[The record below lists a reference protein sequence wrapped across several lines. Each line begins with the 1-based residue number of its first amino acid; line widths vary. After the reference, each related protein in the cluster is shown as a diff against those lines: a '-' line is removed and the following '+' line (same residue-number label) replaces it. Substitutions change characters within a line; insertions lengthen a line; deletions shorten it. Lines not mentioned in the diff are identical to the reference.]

1 MALTVRRKLQ
11 LLLFGSLTAALLLVA
26 IALAWQIGRQ
36 HERQAGRNA
45 HAMLHDIAD
54 RIATTRWNLSAYASA
69 LAAREENVA
78 SLALLTDYATPEN
91 YQPLIYDEEKKK
103 LARILHLHAEH
114 ALPSQT
120 SAYDGHGRI
129 AAFDVQ
135 TDAPGNTHR
144 HGFSSWDGG
153 IWRLF
158 DTLPGAADWQPA
170 TLPAGLPAE
179 AESFGKPAEAVVR
192 LRRINRQLMIEAIA
206 PVHRR
211 LGEETRIVGWLR
223 LAAPLPL
230 AELDAQAGARNMD
243 ISLLFSGNFDSANM
257 FGLRPADMAG
267 APMLEGMAQD
277 HDPQDAPSAV
287 DRFLDVAALPLADG
301 ETAWIVVALDRQFA
315 EAEQRRTLTVAF
327 IVLAASLLLVL
338 PLTGWLG
345 RRWISDPLDR
355 VRDGVHAYAQ
365 GQLETCIEY
374 PVMDEFGTLAEDF
387 NMLAV
392 AVRVREIAITEAE
405 ERWRAMIDAIESSG
419 IGLYIVDDEFRI
431 RYSSRTTDS
440 LFGDALTGQICH
452 QAIFGDA
459 GQCSFCPLQRVI
471 RAGET
476 VRLQPPPIDGRSYDI
491 LAMPVGETGSK
502 RKLLALIQ
510 DITERIEAERRMR
523 EAATVF
529 EATSEAIMVTDAKGI
544 IKRINPAFTAV
555 TGYSPEEAI
564 GQTPRILKSG
574 RHDQSHYEEMWSS
587 LLASGRWEGEVW
599 NRRKSG
605 EIFPE
610 WQIIS
615 TVKDAQGNPVEFVS
629 LFIDITQKKRT
640 EAEIV
645 YRANYDALTGL
656 PNRNLMAE
664 RLGQALKK
672 AHREGLRVALM
683 FVDLD
688 LFKQVNDTLGHHI
701 GDRLLQ
707 AVAER
712 LRLCV
717 RETDTVARQG
727 GDEFVVLLP
736 DVEDSAA
743 AGVVADKII
752 TQLSAP
758 VMIDAHEI
766 HIGASIGI
774 TLYPDDG
781 GDIEALFRNADLA
794 MYRAKDAGRN
804 NAQFFE
810 PTMTAAA
817 LERRAMEA
825 DLRGALARGEF
836 ALHYQPVI
844 DLANGQV
851 SGAEALLRWQHPRHG
866 DIRPDRF
873 IPLAEDTGLIREI
886 GAWVFEEGCRQ
897 LAAWQSAGHGPLTL
911 AINVSVR
918 QLPDSLS
925 VDHILATLARHGL
938 GAQQLVLEI
947 TESVL
952 LAESPYM
959 QQWFEAAGAAGL
971 QLAIDDFGTG
981 YSSLAYLK
989 RYPVHHVKIDQSF
1002 VRDMAQDATDR
1013 ALVEAIL
1020 AMAHSLGLSVVA
1032 EGVETPEQAGLLM
1045 ARACELAQGYLYSRP
1060 VPADAFPALLKKS
1073 LPD

>member
-1 MALTVRRKLQ
+1 MPLTVRRKLQ

-26 IALAWQIGRQ
+26 VALTWQIGRQ
-36 HERQAGRNA
+36 HELLAERNA
-45 HAMLHDIAD
+45 HAMLRDIAD
-54 RIATTRWNLSAYASA
+54 RIADMRRKLAASA
-69 LAAREENVA
+69 TALADREESVA

-103 LARILHLHAEH
+103 LAYSLHLQAEQG
-114 ALPSQT
+114 LPT
-120 SAYDGHGRI
+120 ELAAYDGHGRI
-129 AAFDVQ
+129 VAFDMRA
-135 TDAPGNTHR
+135 TPSATTHR
-144 HGFSSWDGG
+144 YGFSSWEEGA
-153 IWRLF
+153 WRLY
-158 DTLPGAADWQPA
+158 DAESGSEDWQPA
-170 TLPAGLPAE
+170 SLPASLSADV
-179 AESFGKPAEAVVR
+179 AAFGRPSGVVAR
-192 LRRINRQLMIEAIA
+192 LQRSGRQLLIETVV
-206 PVHRR
+206 PVRR
-211 LGEETRIVGWLR
+211 QRGEESRIVGWLR
-223 LAAPLPL
+223 LATPLPV
-230 AELDAQAGARNMD
+230 AELDAQAGLRNMA
-243 ISLLFSGNFDSANM
+243 IGLLFSGDFDSRNVQ
-257 FGLRPADMAG
+257 GLQPADLVGVPA
-267 APMLEGMAQD
+267 LEGMAQEHRPED
-277 HDPQDAPSAV
+277 VPPRARQ
-287 DRFLDVAALPLADG
+287 FLDVAALALAGD
-301 ETAWIVVALDRQFA
+301 EMAWITVALDRQFA
-315 EAEQRRTLTVAF
+315 QAEQRRALLVAF
-327 IVLAASLLLVL
+327 AVLAASLLLVL

-355 VRDGVHAYAQ
+355 VRDGVHAYAL
-365 GQLETCIEY
+365 GRLDTHIDY

-387 NMLAV
+387 NLLAV
-392 AVRVREIAITEAE
+392 AVRVREIAISEAE
-405 ERWRAMIDAIESSG
+405 ERWRAMIDAIERSG
-419 IGLYIVDDEFRI
+419 IGLYIVDDQFRI
-431 RYSSRTTDS
+431 RYSSRSADS
-440 LFGDALTGQICH
+440 LFGEALTGQICH
-452 QAIFGDA
+452 QAIFGHA
-459 GQCSFCPLQRVI
+459 ERCNFCPLQRVI
-471 RAGET
+471 GAGET

-491 LAMPVGETGSK
+491 LAMPVGEVGGR

-510 DITERIEAERRMR
+510 DITERIETERRMR

-529 EATSEAIMVTDAKGI
+529 EATSEAIMVTDAQGI

-587 LLASGRWEGEVW
+587 LLTSGRWEGEVW

-615 TVKDAQGNPVEFVS
+615 TVKDAQGHPVEYVS

-672 AHREGLRVALM
+672 AHREELRVALM

-707 AVAER
+707 SVAER

-752 TQLSAP
+752 AQLSAP

-781 GDIEALFRNADLA
+781 RDIEVLFRNADLA

-844 DLANGQV
+844 DLANGRIA
-851 SGAEALLRWQHPRHG
+851 GAEALLRWQHPRQG
-866 DIRPDRF
+866 EIRPDRF

-897 LAAWQSAGHGPLTL
+897 LAAWQAAGYGALTL

-918 QLPDSLS
+918 QLPDSLA

-938 GAQQLVLEI
+938 KAEQLVLEI

-959 QQWFEAAGAAGL
+959 QQWFAAAGAAGL

-1032 EGVETPEQAGLLM
+1032 EGVETPEQAGLLT

-1060 VPADAFPALLKKS
+1060 VPAEKFPELLARALS
-1073 LPD
+1073 D